1 MKTQFL
7 PQHNAFRQQIS
18 AEYRASSK
26 VHFNRDQLAV
36 GNEQAKQGRLALSND
51 DDDDDDALEQWDI
64 MVIASPDQSGQ

>member
-51 DDDDDDALEQWDI
+51 DFALEQWDI